1 MANIKCYQTF
11 NNSHSTDEVTSSS
24 QKIYE
29 PGYELIQLFVSLLA
43 SHRFYRDV
51 IYNE

>member
-1 MANIKCYQTF
+1 MANIKCYQTHQ
-11 NNSHSTDEVTSSS
+11 NSFCTDEVTSSF
-24 QKIYE
+24 QKVYE
-29 PGYELIQLFVSLLA
+29 TRYELFQLFVSLLA